1 MKLTITKGHV
11 IAALIAL
18 VIGVGGGYFI
28 GYEVEREHVA
38 NGIRHAFTQA
48 GKEVVKE
55 TSGTGKESAWTQA
68 GVKELQSKIEKES
81 KTPPVTSTQAACSA
95 NQLAVKYTP
104 TELEH
109 SAPPTSVT
117 DAIKVICHIAVAP
130 TTTQSA
136 PSATEPTYLGNT
148 CSGTDGITEPEPK
161 DFSVSCDGTGP
172 RFTNVTWHNWGSPE
186 AYFDDTTHV
195 VTEADSEKPTSCNCT
210 REAPISELPAEV
222 HVSEIGPC
230 EGRTRV
236 YNKIVVEYQTE
247 GKTEKEER
255 HGCEEPSDPST
266 SSTSSSTEAL
276 ATCEDGIAARDQI
289 CERSARIAE
298 AKGIPLCPKGE
309 QEEVAEEAH
318 RNCEP
323 QPSG

>member
-1 MKLTITKGHV
+1 MRRRLPSMKLTITKGHV

-28 GYEVEREHVA
+28 GYEVEREHIA

-48 GKEVVKE
+48 KEVVKE

-68 GVKELQSKIEKES
+68 SVKELQSKIEKES

-109 SAPPTSVT
+109 STPPTSVT
-117 DAIKVICHIAVAP
+117 DAIKVTCHIAVAP
-130 TTTQSA
+130 TTTRSA
-136 PSATEPTYLGNT
+136 P
-148 CSGTDGITEPEPK
+148 
-161 DFSVSCDGTGP
+161 
-172 RFTNVTWHNWGSPE
+172 
-186 AYFDDTTHV
+186 
-195 VTEADSEKPTSCNCT
+195 
-210 REAPISELPAEV
+210 
-222 HVSEIGPC
+222 
-230 EGRTRV
+230 
-236 YNKIVVEYQTE
+236 
-247 GKTEKEER
+247 
-255 HGCEEPSDPST
+255 
-266 SSTSSSTEAL
+266 STSSSTEAL

-309 QEEVAEEAH
+309 QEEVEEEAH

-323 QPSG
+323 QPSGD